1 MATYVVTGG
10 AGFIGSN
17 IVARLVDEGETV
29 RVVDDMSTGRAENLD
44 GLREAVAF
52 HEGSICDDDLLHE
65 AFDGAD
71 YVLHQAALAS
81 VQRSVEDPAATNR
94 VNVEGTLKVLE
105 AAREC
110 GVKRVVYASSSS
122 VYGDAPE
129 LPKHEDMIPRPRS
142 PYAVSKLGG
151 EYYCRVYA
159 DVFGLETV
167 SLRYFNVFGPRQDPA
182 SQYAAVIPIFVRRML
197 AGQRPEVY
205 GDGEQSRD
213 FTYVD
218 NVVQVN
224 LQAARAEGGAGAVC
238 NVGCGER
245 YSLNELLR
253 LLGELMGQ
261 PADAD
266 YGPERAGDV
275 KHSLAD
281 IGRARRLLGYE
292 PEVDFREGLRRT
304 VEWYREQLAS

>member
-1 MATYVVTGG
+1 LATYVVTGG

-17 IVARLVDEGETV
+17 IVSRLVDDGQDV
-29 RVVDDMSTGRAENLD
+29 RVVDDLSTGRGRNLN
-44 GLREAVAF
+44 GLRDAVTV
-52 HEGSICDDDLLHE
+52 HDGSVCDDDLLLR
-65 AFDGAD
+65 AFEGAD

-81 VQRSVEDPAATNR
+81 VQRSVEDPSETNR
-94 VNVEGTLKVLE
+94 VNVEGTLQVLE

-110 GVKRVVYASSSS
+110 GVRRVVYASSSS

-129 LPKHEDMIPRPRS
+129 LPKHEGMKPEPKS
-142 PYAVSKLGG
+142 PYAVSKLAG
-151 EYYCRVYA
+151 EYYCRVYT
-159 DVFGLETV
+159 DVFGLDTV

-182 SQYAAVIPIFVRRML
+182 SQYAAVIPIFVRLML
-197 AGQRPEVY
+197 AGEAPHVY

-218 NVVQVN
+218 NVVQAN
-224 LQAARAEGGAGAVC
+224 LLAATAQGAGGAVC

-245 YSLNELLR
+245 YTLNDLLELLQ
-253 LLGELMGQ
+253 ELIGR
-261 PADAD
+261 PADAE

-281 IGRARRLLGYE
+281 IARAREVLGYE
-292 PEVDFREGLRRT
+292 PGVAFREGLRRT
-304 VEWYREQLAS
+304 VQWYREQLAQ

>member
-1 MATYVVTGG
+1 MTTYVVTGG

-17 IVARLVDEGETV
+17 IVSRLVEDGQDV
-29 RVVDDMSTGRAENLD
+29 RVIDDLSTGRGINLN
-44 GLREAVAF
+44 GLRDAVTVYD
-52 HEGSICDDDLLHE
+52 GSVCDAGLLRNVFE
-65 AFDGAD
+65 DAE

-81 VQRSVEDPAATNR
+81 VQRSVESPIETNR
-94 VNVEGTLKVLE
+94 VNVEGTLQVLE

-110 GVKRVVYASSSS
+110 GVRRVVYASSSS

-129 LPKHEDMIPRPRS
+129 LPKHEDMKPQPKS
-142 PYAVSKLGG
+142 PYAVSKLAG

-197 AGQRPEVY
+197 AGESPQVY

-213 FTYVD
+213 FTHVE
-218 NVVQVN
+218 NVVQAN
-224 LQAARAEGGAGAVC
+224 LLAATADGASGAVC

-245 YSLNELLR
+245 YTLNELIE
-253 LLGELMGQ
+253 LLQNLIGS
-261 PADAD
+261 PVDPD

-281 IGRARRLLGYE
+281 ITRAREALGYE

-304 VEWYREQLAS
+304 VQWYREQLSQ

>member
-17 IVARLVDEGETV
+17 IVSRLVEDGQEV
-29 RVVDDMSTGRAENLD
+29 RAIDDLSTGRGINLD
-44 GLREAVAF
+44 GLRDVVTVYDGSVCDAGLLRKAF
-52 HEGSICDDDLLHE
+52 ED
-65 AFDGAD
+65 AD

-81 VQRSVEDPAATNR
+81 VQRSVESPIETNR
-94 VNVEGTLKVLE
+94 VNVEGTLQVLE
-105 AAREC
+105 AARES
-110 GVKRVVYASSSS
+110 GVRRVVYASSSS

-129 LPKHEDMIPRPRS
+129 LPKHEDMKPQPKS

-151 EYYCRVYA
+151 EHYCCVYSE
-159 DVFGLETV
+159 VFGLETV

-197 AGQRPEVY
+197 SGESPQVY

-218 NVVQVN
+218 NVVQAN
-224 LQAARAEGGAGAVC
+224 LLAATAEGAGGAVC

-245 YSLNELLR
+245 YTLNELIE
-253 LLGELMGQ
+253 LLQDLIGSPVDPE
-261 PADAD
+261 
-266 YGPERAGDV
+266 YGPKRAGDV

-281 IGRARRLLGYE
+281 ITRAWEVLGYE
-292 PEVDFREGLRRT
+292 PDVDFREGLRRT
-304 VEWYREQLAS
+304 VEWYREQLSQ